1 MVSVPDM
8 RRLAW
13 VLALTLALLLLAL
26 AGLAHAAV
34 VVSVVTTQA
43 EAPVTAM
50 LAGFRERFAG
60 LGEDLD
66 LEVYSLAA
74 DESLVAEQIA
84 SIRNRRPQVIFV
96 LGSRALNTIASEV
109 ADIPVVFGLV
119 LSEQLL
125 PVNANVTGVV
135 LDFPVAT
142 QLAWLQ
148 RLLPQARTIGVAYNP
163 AENAA
168 RIADAREFARRS
180 GLTLDAVPITS
191 PRELPAALTTLAR
204 HADVLWGLSDQMVIN
219 TQTARSLLLF
229 SFRNRIPFFGLSAAW
244 VKAGA
249 LVALERD
256 YQDIGRQCAELAQQ
270 VIAGASPA
278 SLPLQTPRKV
288 LYTLNRRTAE
298 QMKIEF
304 PEKVLR
310 AAQEVY

>member
-1 MVSVPDM
+1 MASLPDM
-8 RRLAW
+8 RRLAR
-13 VLALTLALLLLAL
+13 VLALTLPLLLPAP

-50 LAGFRERFAG
+50 LAGFRERFTD
-60 LGEDLD
+60 LGEELD

-74 DESLVAEQIA
+74 EEALVAEQIT

-96 LGSRALNTIASEV
+96 LGSRALNAIASQV
-109 ADIPVVFGLV
+109 ADTPVVFGLV

-148 RLLPQARTIGVAYNP
+148 RLLPQARNIGVAYNP

-168 RIADAREFARRS
+168 RIADASEFARHN
-180 GLTLDAVPITS
+180 GLTLYAIPITS
-191 PRELPAALTTLAR
+191 PRELPAALTTLTR

-219 TQTARSLLLF
+219 TQTARNLLLF

-244 VKAGA
+244 VEAGA
-249 LVALERD
+249 LIALERD
-256 YQDIGRQCAELAQQ
+256 YQDIGRQCAELTQQ
-270 VIAGASPA
+270 IIAGASPA

-288 LYTLNRRTAE
+288 HYTLNRRIAE

-304 PEKVLR
+304 PTKVLR

>member
-1 MVSVPDM
+1 MVSPPDI
-8 RRLAW
+8 RWLAK
-13 VLALTLALLLLAL
+13 VLATALLLLPVPP
-26 AGLAHAAV
+26 GVVHAAL

-43 EAPVTAM
+43 EVPVTAI
-50 LAGFRERFAG
+50 LAGFREQFAN
-60 LGEDLD
+60 LGEELV
-66 LEVYSLAA
+66 LEVYPLGA
-74 DESLVAEQIA
+74 DEPLVAEQIA
-84 SIRNRRPQVIFV
+84 RIRDRRPQVIFA
-96 LGSRALNTIASEV
+96 LGSRALNTIALQV
-109 ADIPVVFGLV
+109 ADTPVVFGLI

-125 PVNANVTGVV
+125 PGNANVTGVM

-142 QLAWLQ
+142 QLDWLQ
-148 RLLPQARTIGVAYNP
+148 RLLPQARNIGVAYNP

-168 RIADAREFARRS
+168 RIEDAGEFARRR
-180 GLTLDAVPITS
+180 GLTLHAIPVTS
-191 PRELPAALTTLAR
+191 PLELPAALTSLAKQ
-204 HADVLWGLSDQMVIN
+204 ADVLWGLSDQMVIN
-219 TQTARSLLLF
+219 AQTARNLLLF

-244 VKAGA
+244 VEAGA

-270 VIAGASPA
+270 IIAGASPA

-304 PEKVLR
+304 PAKVLR